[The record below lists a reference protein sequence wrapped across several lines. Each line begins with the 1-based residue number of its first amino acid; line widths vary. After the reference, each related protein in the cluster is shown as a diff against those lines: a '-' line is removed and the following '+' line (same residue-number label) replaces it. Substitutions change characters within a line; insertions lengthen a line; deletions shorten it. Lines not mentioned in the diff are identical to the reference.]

1 MSQHT
6 NGKVE
11 VLVTCKRCY
20 LAKTRSPANINHR
33 QPTTHQLTING
44 RHQNAVTPVIKIK
57 PPSQQINGRHQN
69 AVTPVIKIK
78 PPSQQLTSQKT
89 QENTSGVKQI
99 TPESTVTSKSKQ
111 KTLSCGVIWRKK
123 NVEDTGV
130 DFRNQNILLA
140 GRSDKPSLEPVCGIC
155 QQLYNPAL
163 TYIHCTK
170 CESKEIIHS
179 TTSVLKYKFIEC
191 VQYILIYYL
200 ILKCRVVPH

>member
-20 LAKTRSPANINHR
+20 LPKNRVPTNINHR
-33 QPTTHQLTING
+33 QSTTPPLTING

-57 PPSQQINGRHQN
+57 PPSQQINGRPQI

-78 PPSQQLTSQKT
+78 PPSQQLPSQKLR
-89 QENTSGVKQI
+89 ENASGVKQI
-99 TPESTVTSKSKQ
+99 TPDSTVKSKSKQ

-155 QQLYNPAL
+155 LQPYNPGL

-179 TTSVLKYKFIEC
+179 MTTVSKCNFLHASNV
-191 VQYILIYYL
+191 ILSNI
-200 ILKCRVVPH
+200 

>member
-1 MSQHT
+1 MDSHVLVFSSGFCHNECTWKSQHT

-20 LAKTRSPANINHR
+20 LAKTRFPTNINHK
-33 QPTTHQLTING
+33 QPTTPQLMING
-44 RHQNAVTPVIKIK
+44 RHPNAVTPVIKIK
-57 PPSQQINGRHQN
+57 PPSQ
-69 AVTPVIKIK
+69 PL
-78 PPSQQLTSQKT
+78 PSQKT
-89 QENTSGVKQI
+89 HDNTLGVKQF
-99 TPESTVTSKSKQ
+99 TPDSIVASKSKQ

-123 NVEDTGV
+123 NLEDTGV

-155 QQLYNPAL
+155 QQPYNPGL

-179 TTSVLKYKFIEC
+179 ITSVS
-191 VQYILIYYL
+191 
-200 ILKCRVVPH
+200 